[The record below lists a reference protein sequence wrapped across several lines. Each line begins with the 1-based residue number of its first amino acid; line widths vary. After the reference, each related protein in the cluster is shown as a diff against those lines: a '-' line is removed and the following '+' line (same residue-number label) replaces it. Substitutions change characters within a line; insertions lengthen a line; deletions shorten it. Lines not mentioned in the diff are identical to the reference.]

1 MPSMILTLTA
11 SSISPGGTTAPT
23 ERASISI
30 RPPDIAPTLAANR
43 SNAFWFV
50 VPACQKDWNF
60 QL

>member
-50 VPACQKDWNF
+50 VPACQKD
-60 QL
+60 